1 MALDSILAGRSVP
14 QIIILSICMALLI
27 GVFDHITGIE
37 LSFSIFYIIPIS
49 IASWYG
55 RPKLGIFL
63 SAISAITWFMADLIS
78 GHIQS

>member
-1 MALDSILAGRSVP
+1 
-14 QIIILSICMALLI
+14 MALLI

-63 SAISAITWFMADLIS
+63 SAISAMTWFMADLIS